1 MMTVKEISGIT
12 GISVRTLHY
21 YDEIGLLA
29 PTSKTESGYRLY
41 DDKALETLRQI
52 LFFREFDISLK
63 DIKAI
68 LTNPK
73 LDEKQI
79 LQMQRQMLTAKKER
93 LERLIAGIDNILKGE
108 NTMDFEIFSKK
119 EIEDMYTSMAANMT
133 DAQRNVFIDQYGSME
148 AFREHFLTTASGEQ
162 AQKNFRK
169 VVEWYGSKEAAL
181 EASRDPGNTE
191 LFPAWQRRLEAV
203 FKKLATK
210 KDCDVTSFEVKELI
224 GEYDFISKQLY
235 HMEDVSKMMLEL
247 AELYRTTDQIQATQD
262 SIYGD
267 GTTEFFGRAIEA
279 FYRRN

>member
-181 EASRDPGNTE
+181 EASRHPGNTE

-247 AELYRTTDQIQATQD
+247 AELYRTNDQIQATQD